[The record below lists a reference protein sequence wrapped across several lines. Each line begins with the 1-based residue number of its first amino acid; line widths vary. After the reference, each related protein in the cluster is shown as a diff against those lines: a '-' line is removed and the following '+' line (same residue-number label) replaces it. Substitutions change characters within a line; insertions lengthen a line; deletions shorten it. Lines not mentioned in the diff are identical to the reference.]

1 MERAPTSGLT
11 AARTQEAGS
20 TIRFVELGRTHG
32 LTEESIRAN
41 GATITCMAVES
52 IPGQMADATKETT
65 RTIRNMVKA
74 NILGQ
79 TDAST
84 RERGKMGSS
93 TGRESTNMP
102 MATVEQESGSRAKEP
117 LGSITSE

>member
-1 MERAPTSGLT
+1 MEEFTKETGKKTKCTDLAYL
-11 AARTQEAGS
+11 
-20 TIRFVELGRTHG
+20 
-32 LTEESIRAN
+32 N
-41 GATITCMAVES
+41 
-52 IPGQMADATKETT
+52 GQMADATKETT

-93 TGRESTNMP
+93 TDRESTNTP

-117 LGSITSE
+117 LGSITIE